1 MQEMQV
7 WSLCWEDPLG
17 KETATFSSI
26 LDWKI
31 LWIEEPDGLQ
41 SMDSQRLDTMEHTH
55 IQNVRKLITQKLK
68 DKTNFKMV
76 KKFALAF
83 LTVRYIIG
91 QLGH

>member
-1 MQEMQV
+1 
-7 WSLCWEDPLG
+7 
-17 KETATFSSI
+17 
-26 LDWKI
+26 
-31 LWIEEPDGLQ
+31 
-41 SMDSQRLDTMEHTH
+41 MDSQRLDTMEHTH

-83 LTVRYIIG
+83 LKVRYIIG